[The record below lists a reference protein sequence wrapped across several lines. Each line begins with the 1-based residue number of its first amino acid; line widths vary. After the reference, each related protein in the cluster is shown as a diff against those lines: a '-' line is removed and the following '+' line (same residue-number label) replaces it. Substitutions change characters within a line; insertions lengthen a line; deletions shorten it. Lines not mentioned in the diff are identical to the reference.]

1 MFRAFVARPMWVMS
15 PPNEAMT
22 LCRLVVA
29 FGALRSANS
38 YATEL
43 RCRSFAV
50 GDVIMRKAAVR
61 SDDTYLRLTDATG
74 AVVACGSVVDAGAT
88 LTATLYQNDAAL
100 EFESHDMEYLI
111 DARSGAAFVGGVCG
125 GFENIASRSRNAP
138 ATFVVPA
145 AGTLTYSD
153 YLRVEAP
160 FIAFYFMDIFC
171 R

>member
-1 MFRAFVARPMWVMS
+1 MWVMS

-74 AVVACGSVVDAGAT
+74 AVGEVEPGRGREVFFGGSVPHGGREGNGGGAE
-88 LTATLYQNDAAL
+88 LAAAV
-100 EFESHDMEYLI
+100 E
-111 DARSGAAFVGGVCG
+111 RSNGHGG
-125 GFENIASRSRNAP
+125 
-138 ATFVVPA
+138 
-145 AGTLTYSD
+145 
-153 YLRVEAP
+153 
-160 FIAFYFMDIFC
+160 
-171 R
+171 